1 MGGSFRSGRTRR
13 YVPVVW
19 NRGRLHTNPPRPAF
33 WWRVGLLATLLNRVR
48 ASGWPPGAVIPAG
61 RAGRV
66 VVAWAMWFVSAHPA
80 AGSSAATRRAHG
92 SRADDAVRRRARDR
106 AARQHA
112 RGGARQGGLGP
123 LAQHPD
129 TGGPPRRRRLTSR
142 PRPPYTLRWPAKGDV
157 GGQSM
162 RLVTIRTANGTR
174 AGRVQDDRV
183 IDLDAPDVGVLLS
196 DPDWPSVAAAAGGP
210 GRLLADAD
218 LATLVPRPSKVICL
232 GLNYASHIQEMGRE
246 LPKYPTLFAKFPGTL
261 IGAYDPILL
270 PRVSEQVDWEVEL
283 GVVIGRPARHVS
295 GDEAIAAIAGYTVVN
310 DVSVRDY
317 QTHTNQFLAGKIFE
331 RTTPVGP
338 ALVTL
343 DELPGGGAD
352 LAVRCEVDGQVMQH
366 SRTSDL
372 LFGPAEIIAYV
383 SEIITLEPGDLI
395 ATGTPAGVG
404 AARTPP
410 VWLRPGQVVR
420 TVVEGV
426 GECVN
431 RCVPEPA
438 AG

>member
-1 MGGSFRSGRTRR
+1 
-13 YVPVVW
+13 
-19 NRGRLHTNPPRPAF
+19 
-33 WWRVGLLATLLNRVR
+33 
-48 ASGWPPGAVIPAG
+48 
-61 RAGRV
+61 
-66 VVAWAMWFVSAHPA
+66 
-80 AGSSAATRRAHG
+80 
-92 SRADDAVRRRARDR
+92 
-106 AARQHA
+106 
-112 RGGARQGGLGP
+112 
-123 LAQHPD
+123 
-129 TGGPPRRRRLTSR
+129 
-142 PRPPYTLRWPAKGDV
+142 
-157 GGQSM
+157 M

-174 AGRVQDDRV
+174 AGRVDGDRV
-183 IDLDAPDVGVLLS
+183 VELDAPDIGGLLS
-196 DPDWPSVAAAAGGP
+196 DLDWARAAAAAGGAEHA
-210 GRLLADAD
+210 LAGAG
-218 LATLVPRPSKVICL
+218 LATLVTRPSKVICL
-232 GLNYASHIQEMGRE
+232 GLNYASHIKEMGLE
-246 LPKYPTLFAKFPGTL
+246 PPKYPTLFPKFPGTL
-261 IGAYDPILL
+261 IGARDPILL
-270 PRVSEQVDWEVEL
+270 PKVSEQVDWEVEL

-295 GDEAIAAIAGYTVVN
+295 GDEAAAAIAGYTVIN

-317 QTHTNQFLAGKIFE
+317 QSHTTQFLAGKVFE

-352 LAVRCEVDGQVMQH
+352 LAVRCEVDGEVMQD

-372 LFGPAEIIAYV
+372 LFSPAEIISYV
-383 SEIITLEPGDLI
+383 SDIITLEPGDLI

-431 RCVPEPA
+431 QCLPEPE

>member
-1 MGGSFRSGRTRR
+1 
-13 YVPVVW
+13 
-19 NRGRLHTNPPRPAF
+19 
-33 WWRVGLLATLLNRVR
+33 
-48 ASGWPPGAVIPAG
+48 
-61 RAGRV
+61 
-66 VVAWAMWFVSAHPA
+66 
-80 AGSSAATRRAHG
+80 
-92 SRADDAVRRRARDR
+92 
-106 AARQHA
+106 
-112 RGGARQGGLGP
+112 
-123 LAQHPD
+123 
-129 TGGPPRRRRLTSR
+129 
-142 PRPPYTLRWPAKGDV
+142 
-157 GGQSM
+157 M

-174 AGRVQDDRV
+174 AGRVDGDQV
-183 IDLDAPDVGVLLS
+183 IELGAPDVGSLLS
-196 DPDWPSVAAAAGGP
+196 GPDWRRVAASGTGP
-210 GRLLADAD
+210 AQPLADAD
-218 LATLVPRPSKVICL
+218 LATLVPRPPKVICL
-232 GLNYASHIQEMGRE
+232 GLNYASHIREMGRE
-246 LPKYPTLFAKFPGTL
+246 LPKYPTLFPKFAGTL
-261 IGAYDPILL
+261 IGARDPILL
-270 PRVSEQVDWEVEL
+270 PRASEQVDFEVEL
-283 GVVIGRPARHVS
+283 GVVIGRPARHVN
-295 GDEAIAAIAGYTVVN
+295 GDEAAAAIAGYTVIN

-317 QTHTNQFLAGKIFE
+317 QNHTSQWLAGKTFE

-352 LAVRCEVDGQVMQH
+352 LAVRCEVDGQVMQD

-426 GECVN
+426 GECLN
-431 RCVPEPA
+431 RCLPEPA

>member
-1 MGGSFRSGRTRR
+1 
-13 YVPVVW
+13 
-19 NRGRLHTNPPRPAF
+19 
-33 WWRVGLLATLLNRVR
+33 
-48 ASGWPPGAVIPAG
+48 
-61 RAGRV
+61 
-66 VVAWAMWFVSAHPA
+66 
-80 AGSSAATRRAHG
+80 
-92 SRADDAVRRRARDR
+92 
-106 AARQHA
+106 
-112 RGGARQGGLGP
+112 
-123 LAQHPD
+123 
-129 TGGPPRRRRLTSR
+129 
-142 PRPPYTLRWPAKGDV
+142 
-157 GGQSM
+157 M

-174 AGRVQDDRV
+174 AGRVDGDRV
-183 IDLDAPDVGVLLS
+183 VELDAPDIGGLLS
-196 DPDWPSVAAAAGGP
+196 DLDWARAAAAAGGAEHA
-210 GRLLADAD
+210 LAGAG
-218 LATLVPRPSKVICL
+218 LATLVTRPSKVICL
-232 GLNYASHIQEMGRE
+232 GLNYASHIKEMGLE
-246 LPKYPTLFAKFPGTL
+246 PPKYPTLFPKFPGTL
-261 IGAYDPILL
+261 IGARDPILL
-270 PRVSEQVDWEVEL
+270 PKVSEQVDWEVEL

-295 GDEAIAAIAGYTVVN
+295 GDEAAAAIAGYTVIN

-317 QTHTNQFLAGKIFE
+317 QSHTTQFLAGKVFE

-352 LAVRCEVDGQVMQH
+352 LAVRCEVDGEVMQD

-372 LFGPAEIIAYV
+372 LFSPAEIISYV
-383 SEIITLEPGDLI
+383 SDIITLEPGDLI

-431 RCVPEPA
+431 QCLAEPE